1 GYNSMMKFKVK
12 GFLPDIVGD
21 LVIVPAEVTVQMG
34 SDFDVDKLF
43 IYRYHFKKLKD
54 GSIKK
59 ITATLPDNAADIDY
73 SSLSTKQIDNLII
86 QTFEDR
92 LSDKR
97 LMDQILTPNGF
108 GKLPE
113 VADEVARLRKSN
125 KSVHSFST
133 REQNSIS
140 DINTA
145 GKMGTAQFSLFS
157 TFFKAAQDANLSITD
172 GFTVKNSKGEVI
184 TLNSLS
190 SLNNI
195 EGYKKSDVIMY
206 LQSAAVDNAKEQ
218 ILGKTN
224 INDYTMGVAGTM
236 AMLGYPEDF
245 I

>member
-1 GYNSMMKFKVK
+1 
-12 GFLPDIVGD
+12 
-21 LVIVPAEVTVQMG
+21 
-34 SDFDVDKLF
+34 
-43 IYRYHFKKLKD
+43 
-54 GSIKK
+54 
-59 ITATLPDNAADIDY
+59 
-73 SSLSTKQIDNLII
+73 
-86 QTFEDR
+86 
-92 LSDKR
+92 
-97 LMDQILTPNGF
+97 
-108 GKLPE
+108 
-113 VADEVARLRKSN
+113 
-125 KSVHSFST
+125 HSFST

-245 I
+245 IGYFLSQPILNEFVSRVSSSNNIIDGQVDIEIID